1 MTLQGLIMFSSLK
14 KNLFK
19 DLHPKK
25 LKIESTGEQ
34 ELQRSCWLSVG
45 PMAASKT
52 RLQDKASGDE
62 DSMTFCKACQVLL
75 QADNLKNYL

>member
-1 MTLQGLIMFSSLK
+1 MFSSLRK
-14 KNLFK
+14 KSVK

-45 PMAASKT
+45 LWLPLRQGFKT
-52 RLQDKASGDE
+52 DRARRDE
-62 DSMTFCKACQVLL
+62 DYMTSCKACQVLL
-75 QADNLKNYL
+75 QVWTLKNYL